1 MKHDL
6 EVDLL
11 RLLNGEL
18 PAAKEQELRR
28 RLEREPE
35 LAEVFSRLERAWSGL
50 ALPPPSPV
58 PPGFGGRV
66 MANVRELRELHAGG
80 GPAGGGSLS
89 WAAAPNWVRATAAA
103 ALLAGM
109 ALGAGLGF
117 RGGPDERHSSAG
129 VPALTESY
137 WAMVETAG
145 DSAAPAAPSP
155 PLPSSPRGEAQR

>member
-35 LAEVFSRLERAWSGL
+35 LAEVFSRLQRAWSGL

-58 PPGFGGRV
+58 PPGFGGRA
-66 MANVRELRELHAGG
+66 MANVREPHAGG
-80 GPAGGGSLS
+80 GPARARSLRRAPPPHRGGPPA
-89 WAAAPNWVRATAAA
+89 AAAPPP
-103 ALLAGM
+103 G
-109 ALGAGLGF
+109 GA
-117 RGGPDERHSSAG
+117 
-129 VPALTESY
+129 
-137 WAMVETAG
+137 
-145 DSAAPAAPSP
+145 P
-155 PLPSSPRGEAQR
+155 P

>member
-80 GPAGGGSLS
+80 GPAGARSLS
-89 WAAAPNWVRATAAA
+89 WAAAPNWGRPT
-103 ALLAGM
+103 
-109 ALGAGLGF
+109 
-117 RGGPDERHSSAG
+117 
-129 VPALTESY
+129 
-137 WAMVETAG
+137 
-145 DSAAPAAPSP
+145 APAAPP
-155 PLPSSPRGEAQR
+155 PGVAPGARPGLRRAPPPTAPPAR

>member
-35 LAEVFSRLERAWSGL
+35 LAEAFSRLARAWSGL

-80 GPAGGGSLS
+80 GPC
-89 WAAAPNWVRATAAA
+89 RARR
-103 ALLAGM
+103 
-109 ALGAGLGF
+109 LG
-117 RGGPDERHSSAG
+117 RG
-129 VPALTESY
+129 
-137 WAMVETAG
+137 
-145 DSAAPAAPSP
+145 
-155 PLPSSPRGEAQR
+155 PRPRRGRRPCA

>member
-66 MANVRELRELHAGG
+66 MANVRELRELHAAG
-80 GPAGGGSLS
+80 GPAGAGSRRR
-89 WAAAPNWVRATAAA
+89 AAPPHRVGRTAAA
-103 ALLAGM
+103 
-109 ALGAGLGF
+109 GAPARGAVRPRPGPP
-117 RGGPDERHSSAG
+117 GGP
-129 VPALTESY
+129 
-137 WAMVETAG
+137 
-145 DSAAPAAPSP
+145 
-155 PLPSSPRGEAQR
+155 QRA

>member
-35 LAEVFSRLERAWSGL
+35 LAEVFSRPERAWSGL

-66 MANVRELRELHAGG
+66 MANVRELHAGG
-80 GPAGGGSLS
+80 GPARAGASRRGAAPHRGPPP
-89 WAAAPNWVRATAAA
+89 AAAGP
-103 ALLAGM
+103 LAPG
-109 ALGAGLGF
+109 
-117 RGGPDERHSSAG
+117 
-129 VPALTESY
+129 
-137 WAMVETAG
+137 
-145 DSAAPAAPSP
+145 
-155 PLPSSPRGEAQR
+155 